1 METSIRIVWSGEDP
15 VSVSING
22 RDYCLSDVAK
32 VEDEKERARVKSRD
46 YYHKKKS
53 DPVWWAARQ
62 ERARLRYLAA
72 RQSSTGPSLG
82 LDQL

>member
-46 YYHKKKS
+46 
-53 DPVWWAARQ
+53 
-62 ERARLRYLAA
+62 
-72 RQSSTGPSLG
+72 
-82 LDQL
+82 